1 MNWKNL
7 MLGTMATALLAACGG
22 GGGSNSSS
30 PAYNV
35 SGNSAFGNGSSGS
48 STGSGS
54 GSGSTSTTN
63 VTSNT
68 AGSLI
73 LALSSSTVSAS
84 QPATITAVVKDAAG
98 APIAGAL
105 VQFSLSGA
113 GSATLATLSPQSAI
127 TDVNGQAASTVT
139 PASGATVGAA
149 YVLAQADTSAGSL
162 SAKQAFSVTATN
174 VTLSPV
180 SVSPSAINGYDTS
193 LITINLTGA
202 SSTNPVTVSI
212 SSTCATSGKAT
223 ISPTTLTMTGG
234 SGTATYQD
242 KGCGN
247 TSGSGSVNDLI
258 SVQVAGTTQQQSK
271 GLTVAAPV
279 TQGIQFVSVD
289 NATICLQGSGCPSVA
304 NVVFKTVD
312 NTGVAQAGR
321 PVVFSLTNQAATL
334 GSTSGVTGAD
344 GTVSV
349 AVAAKRT
356 PSPVR
361 VIAQVTTATGT
372 LQTVSNN
379 LTISGG
385 LPVAGSTN
393 NDNGI
398 TFAAAKYSL
407 MYSWVGDYA
416 DLTLSLTDRWG
427 APAIDG
433 TVVNLVS
440 DGGTVVPAY
449 CTTAGGTCSVKL
461 LVSNPQPDTG
471 RVHVVAYAYGQE
483 AYTDTNGDGIHE
495 SNEPFDDVRAAVCLD
510 RDESGTISSSTLCS
524 ASEFIVGDSTKLNS
538 GDGVWNDGGSAFAQI
553 QHTFIFSRTDLT
565 PRLFQVSGGAC
576 TNTAVD
582 AGYMTVTVPAKS
594 STYIDFCVRDG
605 NTNGDA
611 FQDPTTH
618 YVGNPLPSGTTIAAA
633 STVTGVTFAIS
644 NQPISLLA
652 NGVTMHRLTIANGTS
667 SALTAGT
674 GSLTFT
680 FPAPGYPKSTSGATP
695 PASITLDSI
704 LTIH

>member
-1 MNWKNL
+1 
-7 MLGTMATALLAACGG
+7 MLGTMATALMAACGG
-22 GGGSNSSS
+22 GGGSSSS

-98 APIAGAL
+98 TPIAGAL

-113 GSATLATLSPQSAI
+113 GSASLATLSPQSAI
-127 TDVNGQAASTVT
+127 TDANGQAASTVT

-180 SVSPSAINGYDTS
+180 SVSPLAINGYDTS

-202 SSTNPVTVSI
+202 SSTNPVTVNI

-223 ISPTTLTMTGG
+223 ISPATLTMTGG

-271 GLTVAAPV
+271 GLTVAAPM

-321 PVVFSLTNQAATL
+321 PVVFSLTNKAAKL

-344 GTVSV
+344 GMVSV
-349 AVAAKRT
+349 AVSAQRT

-361 VIAQVTTATGT
+361 VIAQVTTANGI

-416 DLTLSLTDRWG
+416 DLTLNLTDRWG

-483 AYTDTNGDGIHE
+483 AYTDTNGDGIYE
-495 SNEPFDDVRAAVCLD
+495 LGEPFDDVKAAVCLD
-510 RDESGTISSSTLCS
+510 KDENLSCS
-524 ASEFIVGDSTKLNS
+524 ASEYIVGDSTKLNS
-538 GDGVWNDGGSAFAQI
+538 GNGVWDDGGSAFAQI

-582 AGYMTVTVPAKS
+582 TNYMTATVPAKS

-611 FQDPTTH
+611 FQDPKTH
-618 YVGNPLPSGTTIAAA
+618 YAGNPLPSGTTIAAA
-633 STVTGVTFAIS
+633 STVTGVTFSIS

-652 NGVTMHRLTIANGTS
+652 NGVTMHRLTISNGTS